1 MADVASARGAAH
13 KIYEIIDRESEIQ
26 DPADS
31 SSSSSPPRL
40 RGDIRFSSVNFSYP
54 SRADVPV
61 LRQLSFEARSGQRV
75 ALVGASG
82 CGKSTVLQLL
92 QRFYDVDV
100 GRVQIDGKDVKDYR
114 FVVDQL
120 LVLRRAW
127 FG

>member
-13 KIYEIIDRESEIQ
+13 KIYEIIDRESEIK
-26 DPADS
+26 DPEDS
-31 SSSSSPPRL
+31 SSSSSPRL